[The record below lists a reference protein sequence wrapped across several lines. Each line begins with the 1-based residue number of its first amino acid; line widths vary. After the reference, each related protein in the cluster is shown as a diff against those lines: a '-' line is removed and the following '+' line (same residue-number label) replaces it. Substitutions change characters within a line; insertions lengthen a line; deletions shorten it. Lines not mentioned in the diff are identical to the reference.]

1 MCQMCSHWTRDIPP
15 CALSLRAGSR
25 SLHVTRGIFLPK
37 RSCPI
42 SLQVA
47 CNELFQYHTNMQLGN
62 IGFTRPSVDVLYAH
76 DNLCLPMHSVPKQLG
91 TRESD

>member
-1 MCQMCSHWTRDIPP
+1 MCQMCSHWARDISP
-15 CALSLRAGSR
+15 CAFSLRAASR

-47 CNELFQYHTNMQLGN
+47 CLELVRCHTNMQLGN
-62 IGFTRPSVDVLYAH
+62 IGFTLPCVDVSMHLTICVCQ
-76 DNLCLPMHSVPKQLG
+76 CLRFPSN
-91 TRESD
+91 